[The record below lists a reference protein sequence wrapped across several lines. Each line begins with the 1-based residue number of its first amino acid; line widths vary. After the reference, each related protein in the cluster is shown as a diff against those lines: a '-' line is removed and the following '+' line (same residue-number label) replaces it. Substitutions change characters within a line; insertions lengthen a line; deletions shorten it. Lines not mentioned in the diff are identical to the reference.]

1 VDLAFFKRFSDKVK
15 SGQEFTDERG
25 PSERFTVRIDARSL
39 VVGRVCAVISV
50 VVVLG
55 GCAPV
60 TLDVSSIEALE
71 LSLFELREPMT
82 PEELARFNEA
92 LDYLVGGVTV
102 SSQEPDRDQVE
113 SALDLFRPLAGR
125 TGEGIV
131 AEARFR
137 RIREVRSAVIYLESG
152 RDATEAVRQEL
163 AEFKFGAARVFK
175 RHRQFLEWPVIE
187 MRVFNGTDHKVDLV
201 HFRAALLS
209 PDDEDP
215 WLVEEFDH
223 VVLGGME
230 PGGSDVWRIEP
241 RQRDWIRLIDPHP
254 DLMFSI
260 EPLRLEAL
268 GGNVLAATDW
278 GEIEAHRLDIYRK
291 TLQRIRSSGS
301 LALDSPPAAVIPPL
315 VSHATSVVS
324 EEDETVPLSLADQ
337 ENSLQ

>member
-15 SGQEFTDERG
+15 SGKEFTDERG
-25 PSERFTVRIDARSL
+25 PSERFTVRVDARSS
-39 VVGRVCAVISV
+39 VVGRVCAVVSV

-55 GCAPV
+55 GCGPA

-71 LSLFELREPMT
+71 QSLFDLRERMT
-82 PEELARFNEA
+82 PEELARFDEA

-102 SSQEPDRDQVE
+102 SSREPDRDQVG
-113 SALDLFRPLAGR
+113 SALDLHRPLAGR
-125 TGEGIV
+125 TAEGIV

-152 RDATEAVRQEL
+152 RDATEAARRDL
-163 AEFKFGAARVFK
+163 AAFEFGAARVFK

-187 MRVFNGTDHKVDLV
+187 MRVFNGTGHTVYLV

-215 WLVEEFDH
+215 WLLEEFDH
-223 VVLGGME
+223 VVFGAME
-230 PGGSDVWRIEP
+230 PGSSDVWRIEP

-260 EPLRLEAL
+260 EPMRLEAL
-268 GGNVLAATDW
+268 GGNVLVSSDW
-278 GEIEAHRLDIYRK
+278 GEIEAHRLAIYRH
-291 TLQRIRSSGS
+291 TLQTIRSSDS
-301 LALDSPPAAVIPPL
+301 LALDSPPVAVVPPL
-315 VSHATSVVS
+315 ALHSTSIV
-324 EEDETVPLSLADQ
+324 DDTGETAALIPENQ
-337 ENSLQ
+337 ENNLQ